1 MNEYA
6 RNNRHFSNVKEFRQ
20 HIRHFFNVT
29 LPDIADTLNS
39 WIIDHF
45 QVLLKVMLMFSSNS
59 RGLIN

>member
-6 RNNRHFSNVKEFRQ
+6 RNNRYFSNAKEFRQ

-39 WIIDHF
+39 RINDNF
-45 QVLLKVMLMFSSNS
+45 QVLNLQVEVTWV
-59 RGLIN
+59 